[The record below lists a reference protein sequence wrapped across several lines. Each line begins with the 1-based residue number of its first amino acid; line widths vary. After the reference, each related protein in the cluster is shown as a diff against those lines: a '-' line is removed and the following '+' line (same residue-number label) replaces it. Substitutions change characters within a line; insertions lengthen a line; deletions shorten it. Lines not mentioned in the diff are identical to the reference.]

1 MQFCFS
7 HELKPGEYG
16 LSKDLD
22 VALWLDCR
30 AFQCDTPV
38 PEIQDFV
45 IIDSQL
51 HDQFDL
57 FKKSNVRE
65 SYSLIPLCNLLTFYC
80 HSGSKCHHSL
90 NSKVEKYGKVYLELH
105 MSEVDELVMW
115 VDEMRERYFG
125 VDGEK
130 IFNNAALVMSTDKPS
145 GIYASDNNYR

>member
-1 MQFCFS
+1 MYHQLYIVPFNCTYQSIILLQFCFS

-16 LSKDLD
+16 LSEDLD

-30 AFQCDTPV
+30 ALQCDTPV

-65 SYSLIPLCNLLTFYC
+65 SYSLIPLCNLLTFHC
-80 HSGSKCHHSL
+80 HSGCKCHHSL
-90 NSKVEKYGKVYLELH
+90 NLKVEKYGKVYLELH
-105 MSEVDELVMW
+105 MRWM
-115 VDEMRERYFG
+115 
-125 VDGEK
+125 
-130 IFNNAALVMSTDKPS
+130 N
-145 GIYASDNNYR
+145 